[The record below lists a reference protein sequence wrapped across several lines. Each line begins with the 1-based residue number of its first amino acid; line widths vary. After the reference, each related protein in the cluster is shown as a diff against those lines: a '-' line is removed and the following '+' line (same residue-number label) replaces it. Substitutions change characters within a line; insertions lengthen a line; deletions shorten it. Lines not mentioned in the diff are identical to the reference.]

1 MSAKVAG
8 TIMYKTKQGQYDF
21 LVQKQADTDYK
32 MLSTHK
38 DSDQTPLA
46 AVLNAIKATIKIDV
60 NELRLINLANI
71 NLEGENVSFFVFQ
84 WSEHPAEFYD
94 EQLQI
99 IAESGYQFANPSEIT
114 ELLDKLE
121 VTGVPHLN

>member
-38 DSDQTPLA
+38 NSDQTPLA

-99 IAESGYQFANPSEIT
+99 IVESGYQFANPSEIT

>member
-38 DSDQTPLA
+38 NSDQTPLA

-84 WSEHPAEFYD
+84 WSEHPVEFYD

>member
-38 DSDQTPLA
+38 NSDQTPLA

>member
-21 LVQKQADTDYK
+21 LVKKQADTDYK

-38 DSDQTPLA
+38 NSDQTPLA

>member
-21 LVQKQADTDYK
+21 LVQKHADTDYK

-38 DSDQTPLA
+38 NSDQTPLA

-99 IAESGYQFANPSEIT
+99 IAESGYRFANPSEIT

>member
-38 DSDQTPLA
+38 NSDQTPLA

-84 WSEHPAEFYD
+84 WSERPAEFYD

>member
-8 TIMYKTKQGQYDF
+8 TIMYKTEQGQYDF
-21 LVQKQADTDYK
+21 LVQPQVDASYK
-32 MLSTHK
+32 MLVTNK
-38 DSDQTPLA
+38 QDDQTPLA
-46 AVLNAIKATIKIDV
+46 AVLIAIQAQLNIDV

-84 WSEHPAEFYD
+84 WGAHETDFYT
-94 EQLQI
+94 EQLRI
-99 IAESGYQFANPSEIT
+99 ISEAGFRFANPGEFT

-121 VTGVPHLN
+121 VTSVPHLN

>member
-1 MSAKVAG
+1 
-8 TIMYKTKQGQYDF
+8 MYKTKQGQYDF

-38 DSDQTPLA
+38 NSDQTPLA

-99 IAESGYQFANPSEIT
+99 IVESGYQFANPSEIT

>member
-99 IAESGYQFANPSEIT
+99 IAESGYRFENPSEIT

>member
-38 DSDQTPLA
+38 NSDQTPLA
-46 AVLNAIKATIKIDV
+46 AALNAIKATIKIDV

-99 IAESGYQFANPSEIT
+99 IAESGYRFANPSEIT

>member
-38 DSDQTPLA
+38 NSDQTPLA
-46 AVLNAIKATIKIDV
+46 AVLNAIKVTIKIDV

>member
-99 IAESGYQFANPSEIT
+99 IAKSGYRFANPSEIT

>member
-1 MSAKVAG
+1 
-8 TIMYKTKQGQYDF
+8 
-21 LVQKQADTDYK
+21 

-38 DSDQTPLA
+38 NSDQTPLA

>member
-8 TIMYKTKQGQYDF
+8 TIMYKTEQGQYDF
-21 LVQKQADTDYK
+21 LVQPQVDASYK
-32 MLSTHK
+32 MLVTNK
-38 DSDQTPLA
+38 QDDQTPLA
-46 AVLNAIKATIKIDV
+46 AVLIAIQAQLNIDV

>member
-21 LVQKQADTDYK
+21 LVQPQADDSYK
-32 MLSTHK
+32 MLVTNK

-46 AVLNAIKATIKIDV
+46 AVLIALQTQLKINV

-84 WSEHPAEFYD
+84 WSEHQADFYT
-94 EQLQI
+94 EQLRI
-99 IAESGYQFANPSEIT
+99 ISEAGFRFAKPSEFT
-114 ELLDKLE
+114 QLLDKLE
-121 VTGVPHLN
+121 VTSVPHLN